1 VGRWDG
7 DTLVVDT
14 VGFNDRFWFDFRG
27 HPHTERLHTTERYT
41 RPDYGTLVNAITI
54 DDPGA
59 YTKTWTS
66 GWNLK
71 WIAGEELPVYYCQDN
86 RP

>member
-1 VGRWDG
+1 LKYEV
-7 DTLVVDT
+7 T
-14 VGFNDRFWFDFRG
+14 V
-27 HPHTERLHTTERYT
+27 
-41 RPDYGTLVNAITI
+41 
-54 DDPGA
+54 DDPAA
-59 YTKTWTS
+59 YTKTWAS